1 MATFDADLG
10 SVAANAASA
19 SAERTVEAI
28 EEAAA
33 KNDDPEVAEIL
44 VEAAVSADTTAVR
57 VGWLGRM
64 LRWAFARRASVSP

>member
-1 MATFDADLG
+1 MRDIEPAAD
-10 SVAANAASA
+10 AASA

-44 VEAAVSADTTAVR
+44 VEAAVCADTTAIR
-57 VGWLGRM
+57 VGWLRQV
-64 LRWAFARRASVSP
+64 LRRAFARRASLTP